1 MFSATRE
8 SYDKEINDLLREKDA
23 INDQAQ
29 RLRKVVEDKD
39 RQLIEA
45 VRLAKEILMIKFIFK
60 GIQILLHLQLSI
72 VY

>member
-8 SYDKEINDLLREKDA
+8 SYDKEVNDLLREKDA

-39 RQLIEA
+39 RQLLEA

-60 GIQILLHLQLSI
+60 VIQILLHLQLSI